1 MINGYVFIIL
11 RKKNRPHLKHKAEK
25 NLKATPQPKQK
36 EILRGQIAPKRNVK
50 GGKRRPED

>member
-1 MINGYVFIIL
+1 MLCLYYFK
-11 RKKNRPHLKHKAEK
+11 KKNRPHLKHKAEK